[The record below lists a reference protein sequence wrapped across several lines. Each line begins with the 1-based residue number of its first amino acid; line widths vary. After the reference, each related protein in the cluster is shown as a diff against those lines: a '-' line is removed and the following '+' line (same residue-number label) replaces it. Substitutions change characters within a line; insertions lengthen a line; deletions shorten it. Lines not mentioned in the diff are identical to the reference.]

1 MKTIKET
8 LIGTMKNGKNILN
21 EIAVSEKVGKD
32 FSLDKTR
39 TQRIVDQLH
48 PAVLNLRISE
58 IIPATKDAK
67 TIRFVSENGYLPPFE
82 AGQYINV
89 AVEIDGVR
97 TTRPYS
103 ICSSPRQRA
112 YYEIT
117 VARIKGGFVSDYFL
131 DRAKVGDTLQANGPA
146 GAFHFNPVFH
156 YKRSVFLAGGSGIT
170 PFMSMIREILE
181 RGLDREVHLLYGARN
196 KESAIFDSELKAF
209 AKTYPNFTYT
219 LILSDKDAKG
229 GDRSGFIDANC
240 ISEVV
245 KDLSKTTFYLCGPQ
259 VMTDFCVEALH
270 SLDVRPRDIRREM
283 FGTRQDIQNEPGF
296 PQELS
301 GTEVFKLKVG
311 DKIIDAKCNESILC
325 ALERAG
331 VRVNVCC
338 RSGECSLCRVK
349 LVSGKVFM
357 PRGVLLRHADE
368 MFGYIHSCK
377 AYPIGDVEIAL

>member
-8 LIGTMKNGKNILN
+8 LIGTMINGKNILN
-21 EIAVSEKVGKD
+21 EIAVSEKVGKN
-32 FSLDKTR
+32 FSLDKNR
-39 TQRIVDQLH
+39 TERIINQLH

-117 VARIKGGFVSDYFL
+117 VARIKNGFVSDYFL
-131 DRAKVGDTLQANGPA
+131 DNAKVGDKFEANGPQ
-146 GAFHFNPVFH
+146 GVFHFNPVFH

-170 PFMSMIREILE
+170 PFMSMIREVLE
-181 RGLDREVHLLYGARN
+181 KGLDRELHLVYGARN
-196 KESAIFDSELKAF
+196 IDLAIFDAELKDF
-209 AKTYPNFTYT
+209 AKKYNNFHYT
-219 LILSDKDAKG
+219 LVLSDKDAKG
-229 GDRSGFIDANC
+229 GDRHGFIDADC
-240 ISEVV
+240 IKDVV
-245 KDLSKTTFYLCGPQ
+245 KTLDKTTFYLCGPQ
-259 VMTDFCVEALH
+259 VMTDFCVDILK
-270 SLDVRPRDIRREM
+270 SLNVRPRDIRREM
-283 FGTRQDIQNEPGF
+283 FGARQDIQNESGF
-296 PQELS
+296 PKELTGS
-301 GTEVFKLKVG
+301 EVFKLKVG
-311 DKIIDAKCNESILC
+311 DKVIDAKCNESILC

-331 VRVNVCC
+331 IRVNVCC

-377 AYPIGDVEIAL
+377 AYPISDVEIAL

>member
-8 LIGTMKNGKNILN
+8 LIGTMINGKNILN

-32 FSLDKTR
+32 FSLDKNR
-39 TQRIVDQLH
+39 TERIINQLH

-117 VARIKGGFVSDYFL
+117 VARIKNGFVSDYFL
-131 DRAKVGDTLQANGPA
+131 DNAKVGDKFEANGPQ
-146 GAFHFNPVFH
+146 GVFHFNPVFH

-170 PFMSMIREILE
+170 PFMSMIREVLE
-181 RGLDREVHLLYGARN
+181 KGLDRELHLIYGARN
-196 KESAIFDSELKAF
+196 IDLAIFDAELKDF
-209 AKTYPNFTYT
+209 AKKYNNFHYT
-219 LILSDKDAKG
+219 LVLSDKDAKG
-229 GDRSGFIDANC
+229 GDRHGFIDADC
-240 ISEVV
+240 IKDVV
-245 KDLSKTTFYLCGPQ
+245 KTLDKTTFYLCGPQ
-259 VMTDFCVEALH
+259 VMTDFCVDVLK
-270 SLDVRPRDIRREM
+270 SLNVRSRDIRREM
-283 FGTRQDIQNEPGF
+283 FGARQDIQNEPGF
-296 PQELS
+296 PKELTGS
-301 GTEVFKLKVG
+301 EVFKLKVG
-311 DKIIDAKCNESILC
+311 DKVIDAKCNESILC

-331 VRVNVCC
+331 IRVNVCC

-377 AYPIGDVEIAL
+377 AYPISDVEIAL

>member
-1 MKTIKET
+1 MKYFDICFKFYKEAGDFAAKSAKSAGEPNA
-8 LIGTMKNGKNILN
+8 LKKAIM
-21 EIAVSEKVGKD
+21 KVGFPK
-32 FSLDKTR
+32 LYPT
-39 TQRIVDQLH
+39 L
-48 PAVLNLRISE
+48 
-58 IIPATKDAK
+58 AT
-67 TIRFVSENGYLPPFE
+67 
-82 AGQYINV
+82 
-89 AVEIDGVR
+89 
-97 TTRPYS
+97 
-103 ICSSPRQRA
+103 
-112 YYEIT
+112 
-117 VARIKGGFVSDYFL
+117 
-131 DRAKVGDTLQANGPA
+131 
-146 GAFHFNPVFH
+146 
-156 YKRSVFLAGGSGIT
+156 
-170 PFMSMIREILE
+170 
-181 RGLDREVHLLYGARN
+181 YGARN

-219 LILSDKDAKG
+219 LILSDKDATG
-229 GDRSGFIDANC
+229 GNRSGFIDANC

-270 SLDVRPRDIRREM
+270 SLNVRPRDILREM
-283 FGTRQDIQNEPGF
+283 FGTRKNIQNEPGF